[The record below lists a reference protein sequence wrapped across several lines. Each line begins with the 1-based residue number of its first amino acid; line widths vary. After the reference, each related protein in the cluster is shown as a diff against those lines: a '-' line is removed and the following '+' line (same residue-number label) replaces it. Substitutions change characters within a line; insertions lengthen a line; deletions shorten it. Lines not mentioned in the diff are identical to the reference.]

1 MFTDVLQTFLKFSI
15 ICALFIV
22 AFAFGFYA
30 QMAEQENFS
39 NVGYSMLKTSVMMIG
54 EFEYDAIFFEHD
66 THDDARR
73 VLPYKP
79 LTILFFLAF
88 VIIMPIII
96 MNLLVRKRIQKLDS
110 FICDMKKICFPCLF
124 KISDTVY
131 MSL

>member
-1 MFTDVLQTFLKFSI
+1 MRYY
-15 ICALFIV
+15 
-22 AFAFGFYA
+22 YA
-30 QMAEQENFS
+30 M
-39 NVGYSMLKTSVMMIG
+39 MKTAVMMIG

-96 MNLLVRKRIQKLDS
+96 MNLLVRKRTYKFDAVI
-110 FICDMKKICFPCLF
+110 
-124 KISDTVY
+124 
-131 MSL
+131 